1 MASKNCGRGC
11 VDSVIEKKWC
21 EEVEV
26 VHEKKGREEGER
38 RRGEKKGREEGE
50 RRRGEKKGR
59 EDWERRRG
67 RVSLISDLR
76 RHRGHEWIFT

>member
-1 MASKNCGRGC
+1 MASENCGRGC

-21 EEVEV
+21 GEVEV

-50 RRRGEKKGR
+50 RRRG
-59 EDWERRRG
+59 
-67 RVSLISDLR
+67 RVCLISYLR
-76 RHRGHEWIFT
+76 RHRGHERIFT

>member
-38 RRGEKKGREEGE
+38 RMGEKKGEI
-50 RRRGEKKGR
+50 
-59 EDWERRRG
+59 
-67 RVSLISDLR
+67 IS
-76 RHRGHEWIFT
+76 HI